1 MIRLYL
7 AGPEV
12 FHRDAIQLGI
22 AKQLMCARFHYQ
34 GLYPLDG
41 APPPGTPAE
50 AASIYARCMTLMHQA
65 DAGIFNLS
73 PFRGPSADVGT
84 VLELGVMAALG
95 KPVFAYTHAAEDLIE
110 RLRASPGLTRD
121 EAAGLWRD
129 PRRPQRRGFWLGR
142 QFDARRDVG
151 EPGPHHASRCR
162 AAGAAAHPARR
173 LPRLPAGG
181 ARGAAGDPTCLTP
194 EGPPCP
200 RCRDCIPT
208 SPRAA
213 TA

>member
-12 FHRDAIQLGI
+12 FHRDALQLGL

-41 APPPGTPAE
+41 APPPDRPAD
-50 AASIYARCMTLMHQA
+50 AGAIYARCMALMHQA

-110 RLRASPGLTRD
+110 RLRAGPGLTRD
-121 EAAGLWRD
+121 EASGRWRD
-129 PRRPQRRGFWLGR
+129 PGGLSAEDFGLADNLMLDQTLASQGRKVHRVSVPEAQRLTRLDGFLACLQEVR
-142 QFDARRDVG
+142 EA
-151 EPGPHHASRCR
+151 
-162 AAGAAAHPARR
+162 
-173 LPRLPAGG
+173 LPAIP
-181 ARGAAGDPTCLTP
+181 RG
-194 EGPPCP
+194 
-200 RCRDCIPT
+200 
-208 SPRAA
+208 
-213 TA
+213 